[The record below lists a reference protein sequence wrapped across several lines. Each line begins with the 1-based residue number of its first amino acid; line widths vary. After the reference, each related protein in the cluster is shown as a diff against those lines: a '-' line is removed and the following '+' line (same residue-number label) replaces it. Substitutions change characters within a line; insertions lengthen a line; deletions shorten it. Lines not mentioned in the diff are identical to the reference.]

1 VVIGSVGFFF
11 YARTAFADNFPTARS
26 GAGISPAPLQAAW
39 AQIVLDRYF
48 SFIYI
53 FAVTP
58 IAALASPR
66 RRELLRLC
74 WEEPRSAGELA
85 AALPDVTFGA
95 VSQQL
100 KILGEAGLVACTRDG
115 RRRLYRAQRAAVGP
129 LRRWLES
136 HWDDALYALKLH
148 AELDEARR
156 GPSPRR
162 RR

>member
-1 VVIGSVGFFF
+1 M
-11 YARTAFADNFPTARS
+11 
-26 GAGISPAPLQAAW
+26 
-39 AQIVLDRYF
+39 
-48 SFIYI
+48 
-53 FAVTP
+53 TP

-74 WEEPRSAGELA
+74 WREPRTAGELH

-100 KILGEAGLVACTRDG
+100 RILGDAGLVSCTRRG
-115 RRRLYRAQRAAVGP
+115 RQRIYRAERVAVGP
-129 LRRWLES
+129 LRRWLEA

-156 GPSPRR
+156 GPAPRSKS
-162 RR
+162 